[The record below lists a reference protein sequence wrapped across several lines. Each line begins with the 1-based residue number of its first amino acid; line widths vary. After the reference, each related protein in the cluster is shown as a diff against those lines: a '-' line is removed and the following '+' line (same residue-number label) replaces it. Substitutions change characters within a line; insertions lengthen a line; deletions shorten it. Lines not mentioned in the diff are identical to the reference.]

1 MVGSRNPTGS
11 GRRNA
16 RMFAGELARAGL
28 TITSGLAMGID
39 AESHTGA
46 LGHQGSTIA
55 VLGTGIDRIYP
66 AMHKEIFQH
75 LAEQGL
81 LVSEFPIGT
90 PPVKMNF
97 PQRNRIIS
105 GLSMGV
111 LVVEASLKSGSMIT
125 ARYALEQ
132 GREVYA
138 IPGSIHN
145 PVARGC
151 HKLISEGARL
161 VEKAGD
167 IFEEC
172 GSLLE
177 TVMQQN
183 TCAPLSEKNLDPV
196 MQQILSLMGF
206 DLVQPD
212 QIVLETG
219 FASEQVIAALTN
231 LELQGLIMREKG
243 GYIRANA

>member
-1 MVGSRNPTGS
+1 
-11 GRRNA
+11 
-16 RMFAGELARAGL
+16 
-28 TITSGLAMGID
+28 
-39 AESHTGA
+39 
-46 LGHQGSTIA
+46 
-55 VLGTGIDRIYP
+55 
-66 AMHKEIFQH
+66 
-75 LAEQGL
+75 
-81 LVSEFPIGT
+81 
-90 PPVKMNF
+90 
-97 PQRNRIIS
+97 
-105 GLSMGV
+105 MGV
-111 LVVEASLKSGSMIT
+111 LVVEAGLKSGSMIT

-177 TVMQQN
+177 TVMQQ
-183 TCAPLSEKNLDPV
+183 TTETSQSEKNLDPV
-196 MQQILSLMGF
+196 MQQILSLMGY

-212 QIVLETG
+212 QVILETG
-219 FASEQVIAALTN
+219 LASEQVIAALSN
-231 LELQGLIMREKG
+231 LELQGLIQREG
-243 GYIRANA
+243 SGYILTRA